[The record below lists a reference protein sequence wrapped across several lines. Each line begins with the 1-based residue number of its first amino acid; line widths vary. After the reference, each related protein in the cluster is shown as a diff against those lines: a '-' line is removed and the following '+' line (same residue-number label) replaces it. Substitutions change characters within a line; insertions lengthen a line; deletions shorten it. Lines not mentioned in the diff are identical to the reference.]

1 MNGSEH
7 NGAVTVLLGGLSA
20 VFFGIGD
27 LLGGM
32 GVRKSGR
39 SGAAVGMSIVATAA
53 GALVIGV
60 YLLFSPPESLAR
72 SDIGWSVLAG
82 LSMSASRPLLY
93 LGMARGPIAVF
104 APTFGLTAIIVPAL
118 VGPLV
123 GQHLGLW
130 ELLGLVAVFPA
141 VVLLSGEGR
150 VPTIGEV
157 FHSPVL
163 GMAVLVGACIGIA
176 GLFLSFVDDSAGVFP
191 AFMTVA
197 VGFVVLTVLSV
208 LIPGGRLPD
217 RVTTGFGAILGVT
230 VAIAFMLSTLAYQRG
245 SAVVVT
251 ALICL
256 CPGVSIVLAWK
267 FLHERLAALQMV
279 GGAFGVL
286 TVVLF
291 ALGA

>member
-1 MNGSEH
+1 M
-7 NGAVTVLLGGLSA
+7 TVLLGGLSA

-27 LLGGM
+27 LLGGI

-39 SGAAVGMSIVATAA
+39 SGAAVGMSIVATSV

-82 LSMSASRPLLY
+82 LSMSATRPLLY

-104 APTFGLTAIIVPAL
+104 APTFGLTAITVPAL

-123 GQHLGLW
+123 GQHPGMW
-130 ELLGLVAVFPA
+130 ELLGLVAAFPA

-150 VPTIGEV
+150 VPTIGEI
-157 FHSPVL
+157 FRSPVL
-163 GMAVLVGACIGIA
+163 GMAVLVGTCIGIA

-191 AFMTVA
+191 AFMTLA
-197 VGFVVLTVLSV
+197 VGFVVLPVVSV
-208 LIPGGRLPD
+208 LMPGRGVPD
-217 RVTTGFGAILGVT
+217 RVTTRFGAILGVT
-230 VAIAFMLSTLAYQRG
+230 SAIAFMLSTLAYQRG
-245 SAVVVT
+245 SAAVVT

-256 CPGVSIVLAWK
+256 CPGVSIVIAWK

-291 ALGA
+291 ALGN